1 MQYIYL
7 TLAWIAFFFFH
18 SLLADLSVKAFFY
31 QLLPQLKK
39 TYRLFYN
46 AFATISLILV
56 TYFHFQQVS
65 QEVFTAS
72 VWSKIVAVVIILLGG
87 WVLRLAFKNYDTQE
101 FIGFRQQQEAKEVHH
116 HLNIQG
122 VNAQVRH
129 PIYSGALLIFVGVFS
144 YQPTV
149 VNLLLLGIV
158 WLYVFIGI
166 YLEERKLVKAFG
178 QKYLDYQKEVKMLIP
193 RLL

>member
-7 TLAWIAFFFFH
+7 ALAWIAFFCLH

-31 QLLPQLKK
+31 QLFPRLQK

-46 AFATISLILV
+46 AFATISLSLATFV
-56 TYFHFQQVS
+56 HFQQVS
-65 QEVFTAS
+65 QEIFTAT
-72 VWSKIVAVVIILLGG
+72 VWLKIIAIALALTGG

-101 FIGFRQQQEAKEVHH
+101 FIGFRQQQEAKEVHN

-129 PIYSGALLIFVGVFS
+129 PIYSGSLLIFVGVFT
-144 YQPTV
+144 YQPTFA
-149 VNLLLLGIV
+149 NLLLLGIV
-158 WLYVFIGI
+158 LFYVFVGI
-166 YLEERKLVKAFG
+166 YLEERKLIKTFG
-178 QKYLDYQKEVKMLIP
+178 QNI
-193 RLL
+193 